1 MTRANATDK
10 QANEFRGLG
19 MRAHVWRV
27 DEEGRRQVLLDED
40 REEVAPPRSLAS
52 GVARTW
58 AAPPHECTAPASVES
73 GVGAARRASEGFVCM
88 SAHVFRHRRDQMPIA
103 PTSKE
108 EFDRLSQSNKTQ
120 TSLTHTTTVAVRE
133 SDRLSHLILSPPY
146 P

>member
-52 GVARTW
+52 GVTQRARGSNPGRTVMCLH
-58 AAPPHECTAPASVES
+58 PC
-73 GVGAARRASEGFVCM
+73 GARRLLLQRSASTVEGIVDPLAEQRQS
-88 SAHVFRHRRDQMPIA
+88 SARGACCCIG
-103 PTSKE
+103 T
-108 EFDRLSQSNKTQ
+108 
-120 TSLTHTTTVAVRE
+120 THKVTLHCGR
-133 SDRLSHLILSPPY
+133 
-146 P
+146 